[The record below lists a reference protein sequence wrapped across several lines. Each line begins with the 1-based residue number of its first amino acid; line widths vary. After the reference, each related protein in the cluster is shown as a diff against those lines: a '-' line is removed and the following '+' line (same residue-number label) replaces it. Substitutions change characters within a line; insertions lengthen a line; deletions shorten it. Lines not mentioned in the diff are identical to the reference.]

1 MATYSTYSDI
11 VNATTFQAELGT
23 YITGLSTPLSSAQL
37 VRLNTFIL
45 SLKSG
50 LSITNLSDFF
60 DILRILAGETSESS
74 RKNLAKNA
82 HHLSIQGAPTFTQFE
97 GWVGNIAGTAYLNSD
112 YQPSV
117 NAVRYALNDA
127 AIGMYNRTAGT
138 NSTNGAYRLNGASV
152 SMINS
157 DAAYYNRCQINDT
170 SYGTITVSSNVGMR
184 VTTRRAA
191 GQFYHNVNNSEG
203 IAGRAAVALPNNY
216 ELVCYGASSQVA
228 FVFAS
233 KGCSQAQ
240 ITVIRNAIEAYM
252 DANGKGVL

>member
-1 MATYSTYSDI
+1 MATYSVYSDI

-60 DILRILAGETSESS
+60 DVLRILAGETSESS

-82 HHLSIQGAPTFTQFE
+82 HHLSITGSPAFTQYE
-97 GWVGNIAGTAYLNSD
+97 GWTGTVAAGNYLSSD
-112 YQPSV
+112 YQPSI
-117 NAVRYALNDA
+117 NAVRYGLNDC
-127 AIGMYNRTAGT
+127 AIGMYNRTAGAT
-138 NSTNGAYRLNGASV
+138 SIYGGYMLWGASA

-157 DAAYYNRCQINDT
+157 DPTYYSRCQVNDT
-170 SYGTITVSSNVGMR
+170 SYGTANISNAVGMR
-184 VTTRRAA
+184 VTTRQSA
-191 GQFYHNVNNSEG
+191 GSFFHNVNGSELQVS
-203 IAGRAAVALPNNY
+203 RSAVNLPNIAEYIGNQ
-216 ELVCYGASSQVA
+216 SNSQVA

-233 KGCSQAQ
+233 KGCSKAQ
-240 ITVIRNAIEAYM
+240 ITVIINAVEAYM